1 MIIQEGDKVIMV
13 IPLVAWLKIL
23 FGINE
28 GNRYFLN
35 GCRLFPLGWLHCY
48 SVALKVLL
56 RGFVVA
62 AIIYPVALAYCGGKV
77 FPRFGVNV

>member
-1 MIIQEGDKVIMV
+1 
-13 IPLVAWLKIL
+13 
-23 FGINE
+23 
-28 GNRYFLN
+28 
-35 GCRLFPLGWLHCY
+35 LFPLGWLHCY